1 MVLSYHKSI
10 ACLYL
15 HQPDF
20 VVSSCNIWSHVF
32 QTRSF
37 IKESRMVLAISLVL
51 RSCWE
56 RTIREIL
63 SRPRAS
69 CFQSC
74 FLVSLFACGSV
85 FFVLLFVLRQ
95 YAMLFFNKTK
105 KVHFLY
111 ISFFFS
117 FTSVVMGKSLCRVHV
132 DTQDLDSDKIKL
144 RYSKVS
150 LFISIEISVPDC
162 TSTHAGQQM
171 ESVLFPY
178 CENLL
183 RRS

>member
-1 MVLSYHKSI
+1 
-10 ACLYL
+10 
-15 HQPDF
+15 
-20 VVSSCNIWSHVF
+20 
-32 QTRSF
+32 
-37 IKESRMVLAISLVL
+37 
-51 RSCWE
+51 
-56 RTIREIL
+56 
-63 SRPRAS
+63 
-69 CFQSC
+69 
-74 FLVSLFACGSV
+74 
-85 FFVLLFVLRQ
+85 
-95 YAMLFFNKTK
+95 MLFFNKTR

-171 ESVLFPY
+171 ESVLPILWEFVTTFLVINEQQYSSVQMLMTLGRNAGKGVALPSRKPPPTPLFVIWGFLVWRKTNAVN
-178 CENLL
+178 CRPGAASFGPPICKPKHTFFHCIEFVVCF
-183 RRS
+183 RPRPH